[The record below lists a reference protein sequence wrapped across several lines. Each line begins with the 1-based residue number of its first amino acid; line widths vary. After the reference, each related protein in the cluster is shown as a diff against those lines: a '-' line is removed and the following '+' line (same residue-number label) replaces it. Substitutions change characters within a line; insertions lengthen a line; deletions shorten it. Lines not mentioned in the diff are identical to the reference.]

1 MAKSIDICCP
11 QCGRTYHTDESHLG
25 KSIRCVQCG
34 KIFLLIVGEPPAS
47 EQGPSAIPEVQS
59 CPQGRNSQRSS
70 VQSTAST
77 VRARYT
83 SSLGW
88 VVRGLNRPQKFV
100 VALATFA
107 FLLTAVRPPFVIGR
121 GVRYRWL
128 WSHSGSRIELTRLL
142 VEWVLIVVTGA
153 LVLVL
158 LEGRAAIAPGLAFR
172 RWWSNRSTSTSKR
185 TLAGLGSSRFRRYR
199 TLLIGF
205 FLLLTGFG
213 LLTGVL
219 YRRSREHQ
227 ALGVQGERPG
237 ATSTIAPSSNAIEPA
252 IDTGATNKSVAP
264 GEQSPTVSWDVVPSG
279 EHPPRRYQRSSLPLQ
294 SSEPL
299 TQTETHKPA
308 SLTTGTRADKSRSEW
323 GVDTAVPLRTIWLYG
338 EPSTTSKGI
347 KRLDRGHALVLIRR
361 EPENGWYN
369 VFDIPTGKEG
379 WVSTQNVR
387 TAYTKHPLPPPKF
400 SEEYVGNDENPSIK
414 VINETHFEMGLRI
427 GDAHYVV
434 PSGTPFQVSPP
445 VGVWE
450 FFASAPGAIPASGK
464 KEFRRG
470 YRYEWTFW
478 IERTILPMP

>member
-1 MAKSIDICCP
+1 SNLSRSEAIVRANVLRSA
-11 QCGRTYHTDESHLG
+11 G
-25 KSIRCVQCG
+25 V
-34 KIFLLIVGEPPAS
+34 LLVNGVHPA
-47 EQGPSAIPEVQS
+47 PS
-59 CPQGRNSQRSS
+59 RNRSTLSRARSS
-70 VQSTAST
+70 GVVGMERRIIGCLQSVEQNLLQWSEGL
-77 VRARYT
+77 VCRV
-83 SSLGW
+83 LG
-88 VVRGLNRPQKFV
+88 

-128 WSHSGSRIELTRLL
+128 WSQSGSRIELTRLL

-294 SSEPL
+294 SSEP
-299 TQTETHKPA
+299 
-308 SLTTGTRADKSRSEW
+308 
-323 GVDTAVPLRTIWLYG
+323 
-338 EPSTTSKGI
+338 
-347 KRLDRGHALVLIRR
+347 
-361 EPENGWYN
+361 
-369 VFDIPTGKEG
+369 
-379 WVSTQNVR
+379 
-387 TAYTKHPLPPPKF
+387 
-400 SEEYVGNDENPSIK
+400 
-414 VINETHFEMGLRI
+414 
-427 GDAHYVV
+427 
-434 PSGTPFQVSPP
+434 
-445 VGVWE
+445 
-450 FFASAPGAIPASGK
+450 
-464 KEFRRG
+464 
-470 YRYEWTFW
+470 
-478 IERTILPMP
+478 